1 MSYRLTH
8 ASYLLLMSS
17 ILLPQNV
24 QAVEDTVPMTSAECL
39 QDIDFTA
46 QFLLENDAGIQAQ
59 KWTAYPE
66 SIQHVLNTQKEKA
79 AQVQT
84 VKQCQD
90 IAKPF
95 LQAIRKGH
103 VSLSS
108 RSMEDYVQT
117 SSTPQEDDLVTT
129 KKLSDSTTYI
139 FIPSFGLS
147 IKDQL
152 EKIIK
157 NNQDNLLNA
166 PYLILDL
173 RKNAGGQDSSAEPV
187 YKLLGKAEY
196 WSEIPQIYTSP
207 TNIQAYKDLQKVM
220 PDTETKKKLGEII
233 NKMEHNKNDWVYIE
247 GNTSLFVDK
256 IKKKDVLANPKKV
269 VVLTDEDC
277 GSSGEEFVKTVR
289 QNPRVVTMGR
299 NTYGVLDASNLR
311 DIKTPSTK
319 LSLWYATSYVHR
331 RAGQEIDNIGIP
343 PSIKLPVP
351 KDQQAYDD
359 EVKFA
364 QMYLEKNL

>member
-1 MSYRLTH
+1 MSYRFTH
-8 ASYLLLMSS
+8 VSYLLLTSS
-17 ILLPQNV
+17 ILLTQNV
-24 QAVEDTVPMTSAECL
+24 QAVEDTAPMTSAECL

-66 SIQHVLNTQKEKA
+66 NIQQILNNQKEKT

-152 EKIIK
+152 EKIIQ

-173 RKNAGGQDSSAEPV
+173 RKNAGGQDSSAEP
-187 YKLLGKAEY
+187 
-196 WSEIPQIYTSP
+196 I
-207 TNIQAYKDLQKVM
+207 
-220 PDTETKKKLGEII
+220 
-233 NKMEHNKNDWVYIE
+233 
-247 GNTSLFVDK
+247 
-256 IKKKDVLANPKKV
+256 
-269 VVLTDEDC
+269 
-277 GSSGEEFVKTVR
+277 
-289 QNPRVVTMGR
+289 
-299 NTYGVLDASNLR
+299 
-311 DIKTPSTK
+311 
-319 LSLWYATSYVHR
+319 
-331 RAGQEIDNIGIP
+331 
-343 PSIKLPVP
+343 
-351 KDQQAYDD
+351 
-359 EVKFA
+359 
-364 QMYLEKNL
+364 

>member
-1 MSYRLTH
+1 MPYPFTH
-8 ASYLLLMSS
+8 ASLLLLASL
-17 ILLPQNV
+17 IALTQNV

-46 QFLLENDAGIQAQ
+46 QFLLENDAGIRAQ

-66 SIQHVLNTQKEKA
+66 SIQNILNIQKEKT

-103 VSLSS
+103 VSLSN

-187 YKLLGKAEY
+187 YKLLGEAEY
-196 WSEIPQIYTSP
+196 WTEIPQIYTST

-220 PDTETKKKLGEII
+220 PSAETKKEIGEII

-343 PSIKLPVP
+343 PSIKLPIP
-351 KDQQAYDD
+351 KNQQAYDD

-364 QMYLEKNL
+364 QKYLEKNL

>member
-1 MSYRLTH
+1 MPYRFTH
-8 ASYLLLMSS
+8 ASSLLLVSS
-17 ILLPQNV
+17 IVLTQNV
-24 QAVEDTVPMTSAECL
+24 QAAEDAIPMTSAECL

-46 QFLLENDAGIQAQ
+46 QFLLENDAGIRAQ
-59 KWTAYPE
+59 KWTTYPE
-66 SIQHVLNTQKEKA
+66 NIQQILNTQKEKA

-103 VSLSS
+103 LWLSNQS
-108 RSMEDYVQT
+108 ISESIHE
-117 SSTPQEDDLVTT
+117 SSTPQQDDLVTT

-166 PYLILDL
+166 PYLVLDL
-173 RKNAGGQDSSAEPV
+173 RKNTGGFDTSTEPL
-187 YKLLGKAEY
+187 YSILGEAEY
-196 WSEIPQIYTSP
+196 WTEIPQIYTS
-207 TNIQAYKDLQKVM
+207 TVTIQAWKELEAGI
-220 PDTETKKKLGEII
+220 PDPDSKKMLNQMIK
-233 NKMEHNKNDWVYIE
+233 KMESNKNGWIGLMDNKEV
-247 GNTSLFVDK
+247 SQK
-256 IKKKDVLANPKKV
+256 ISGKDVLSTPQNV
-269 VVLTDEDC
+269 VVLIDEDC
-277 GSSGEEFVKTVR
+277 GSSCEELVKTIR

-299 NTYGVLDASNLR
+299 NTFGALDASNVR
-311 DIKTPSTK
+311 DVPTPSKK
-319 LSLWYATSYVHR
+319 LFINYAATYVHR

-343 PSIKLPVP
+343 PNIKLPVP

-359 EVKFA
+359 EIKFA
-364 QMYLEKNL
+364 QRYLEKNL

>member
-17 ILLPQNV
+17 ILLTQNV
-24 QAVEDTVPMTSAECL
+24 QAVEDTVPMTNAECL

-46 QFLLENDAGIQAQ
+46 QFLLENDAGIRAQ
-59 KWTAYPE
+59 KWTAYPDN
-66 SIQHVLNTQKEKA
+66 IQHVLNTQKEKA

-103 VSLSS
+103 LWLSRQS
-108 RSMEDYVQT
+108 ISKSIQE
-117 SSTPQEDDLVTT
+117 SSTPQQDDLVTT

-152 EKIIK
+152 EKIIQ

-166 PYLILDL
+166 PYLIIDL
-173 RKNAGGQDSSAEPV
+173 RKNSGGFDTSAEPL
-187 YKLLGKAEY
+187 YSILGEAEY
-196 WSEIPQIYTSP
+196 WTEIPQIYTS
-207 TNIQAYKDLQKVM
+207 TVTIQAWKELEVGI
-220 PDTETKKKLGEII
+220 PDPDSKKMLNQMVK
-233 NKMEHNKNDWVYIE
+233 KMESNKNGWIGLMEQQEV
-247 GNTSLFVDK
+247 SQK
-256 IKKKDVLANPKKV
+256 ISGKDILATPKKV
-269 VVLTDEDC
+269 AVLIDEDC
-277 GSSGEEFVKTVR
+277 GSSCEELVKTIR

-299 NTYGVLDASNLR
+299 NTFGALDASNVR
-311 DIKTPSTK
+311 DVPTPSK
-319 LSLWYATSYVHR
+319 MLSIKYSTTYVHR
-331 RAGQEIDNIGIP
+331 RTGKEIDNIGIP
-343 PSIKLPVP
+343 PSIKLPIP

-364 QMYLEKNL
+364 QMYLEQKL